1 MSKHIS
7 DIKQVSRL
15 DDLRPATEK
24 PINKASNMIK
34 NSSEQVSAID
44 TAGRTGVS
52 AIRQARMLSESSDR
66 QEDQE
71 AIDKLEA
78 SAQTASGDAAT
89 AAKESLKRQIRKKR
103 PDIKTSNRSIQK
115 ADRIRKSSIEAS
127 QAAIKNATEVAKQ
140 AAIASQ
146 KVVSARKTEQVAKKS
161 AEWVKKIVRR
171 IIEGVKK
178 LYSALGAASVPLM
191 LILVLAALI
200 GGIVASSFG
209 IFFAGD
215 QSGKKTKSLQEIVLS
230 INSEY
235 NNKIEGIK
243 KKVAHDE
250 LITEGYQ
257 APWPDVLSIY
267 AVYITTKTEGATDVV
282 HITDDNVNVLRDIF
296 WKMNTVSYTTE
307 KITEKKKV
315 PVLDEKGEQ
324 KKDEKG
330 NPIYTEK
337 KITKTILHIK
347 TSHKTAEQQ
356 AFALSFNV
364 KQLAEMREL
373 LDVKNASLWAQIL
386 KGVGSGS
393 NELVNLALSQLGNK
407 GGEKYWKWA
416 GSSKRIAWCALFVSW
431 CADKTGL
438 RAAGQIPYFSFVGDG
453 VHWFK
458 TKNKWIKGSE
468 VNSSNYDKLIRPGML
483 IFFDWLED
491 DKRDGHGDHVGIVT
505 KVANGHIYTVEGN
518 KDDKVA
524 EGSYQVGN
532 KSILGFGIVGS
543 M

>member
-7 DIKQVSRL
+7 DIKHVSRL

-34 NSSEQVSAID
+34 NGSEQVSAID

-71 AIDKLEA
+71 SIDKLEA
-78 SAQTASGDAAT
+78 SARTASEDAAT
-89 AAKESLKRQIRKKR
+89 AAKESPKRQIKKKR

-115 ADRIRKSSIEAS
+115 ADRIRKSSVEAS
-127 QAAIKNATEVAKQ
+127 QTAAKSATEAAKQ
-140 AAIASQ
+140 STIASQ
-146 KVVSARKTEQVAKKS
+146 KILSARKTEQVARKS
-161 AEWVKKIVRR
+161 ADWVKKIVAG
-171 IIEGVKK
+171 IIEGTKQ
-178 LYSALGAASVPLM
+178 LFTALGVASLPIM
-191 LILVLAALI
+191 LILVLAGLI

-215 QSGKKTKSLQEIVLS
+215 QSGKKTKSIQDVVLS
-230 INSEY
+230 IDAEY
-235 NNKIEGIK
+235 NNTIETIK

-250 LITEGYQ
+250 LTTEGSQ
-257 APWPDVLSIY
+257 APWPDVLSVY
-267 AVYITTKTEGATDVV
+267 AVYVTTKAEGATDVV

-296 WKMNTVSYTTE
+296 WKMNSVTYTTE
-307 KITEKKKV
+307 KVTEKKKV

-324 KKDEKG
+324 KKDADG

-347 TSHKTAEQQ
+347 SKHKTAEQQ
-356 AFALSFNV
+356 ATALSFNV
-364 KQLAEMREL
+364 KQLAELREL
-373 LDVKNASLWAQIL
+373 LDVKNASLWVQIL
-386 KGVGSGS
+386 SGVGSGS
-393 NELVNLALSQLGNK
+393 NKLVNLALSQLGNK
-407 GGEKYWKWA
+407 GGEKYWRWA

-438 RAAGQIPYFSFVGDG
+438 RAAGKVPYFSFVGDG

-458 TKNKWIKGSE
+458 TKGKWIKSSD
-468 VNSSNYDKLIRPGML
+468 VNSSNYDKLVKPGML
-483 IFFDWLED
+483 IFFDWEENG
-491 DKRDGHGDHVGIVT
+491 KRDGHGDHVGIVT
-505 KVANGHIYTVEGN
+505 KVSGGRIYTVEGN
-518 KDDKVA
+518 NDDAVR
-524 EGSYQVGN
+524 ESSYPAN
-532 KSILGFGIVGS
+532 SKSILGFGITG
-543 M
+543 